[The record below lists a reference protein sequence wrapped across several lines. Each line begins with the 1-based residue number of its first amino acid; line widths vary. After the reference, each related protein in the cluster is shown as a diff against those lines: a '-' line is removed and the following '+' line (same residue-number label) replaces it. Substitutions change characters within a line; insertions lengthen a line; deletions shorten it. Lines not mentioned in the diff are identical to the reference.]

1 MTRSSCDPKNADGF
15 LSIIEGSGV
24 EVMTDLRSEF
34 NWLLL
39 SAACFDKAFLRTD
52 PLATEVLSMVLSNAS
67 RLDSTSLIVSSFAKL
82 GTTVSVTDFSP
93 VPSSFDSV
101 LGSTAVTTSG
111 TGNSGTISM
120 KLQNGML
127 GFSVSVLIISL

>member
-111 TGNSGTISM
+111 TGN
-120 KLQNGML
+120 QEQ
-127 GFSVSVLIISL
+127 FQ